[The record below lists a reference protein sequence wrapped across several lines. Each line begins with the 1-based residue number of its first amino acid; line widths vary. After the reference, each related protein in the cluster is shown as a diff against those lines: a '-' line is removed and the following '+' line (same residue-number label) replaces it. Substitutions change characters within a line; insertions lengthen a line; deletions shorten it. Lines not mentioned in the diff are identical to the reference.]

1 MDISAAAPPS
11 PRQTPSANQPTSRGA
26 WLGRTIIPFTVA
38 IGFMMEQLDGTII
51 TTALPRMAKD
61 FHTSPVTLNV
71 GITAYLLSVALFI
84 PLSGWIAD
92 RWGMRRTYICALAMF
107 TAGSMLC
114 GLATNIVSFG
124 AMRMLQGMGGAM
136 MTPVGRL
143 ILLRSFEKSQLVTAM
158 TYMTVPVV
166 IGPMLGPALGGLL
179 TQYLSWHWIF
189 YANVPIGLGGIL
201 LTWAKVDEFR
211 PAGVPSF
218 DWGGFCICGTA
229 LVTIQCGLQALGQP
243 TSFLVTGCLLILVGS
258 AILTVFVRGRR
269 THPYPPLDLSLF
281 RIRSFRIGVIFGG
294 INRIG
299 LNSIGFLLPLLLQVG
314 FGFSPTHSG
323 LLTLTSSLG
332 TVIIRPLAGSLL
344 RSSGFGRLLAVNS
357 GLAAILI
364 LPLTLLRP
372 QTPSTIII
380 ALVVGLGIARGLQ
393 FTTLNTLIFSDIPPA
408 RLSRSTSLSG
418 MAQQLSMGFGVSFSA
433 ALLQVIAGPGALP
446 SPNVFRLVLICVAL
460 ITLAA
465 GPAFLLLRA
474 EDGADVSGFRPVAV
488 DPM

>member
-1 MDISAAAPPS
+1 LSKKEAF
-11 PRQTPSANQPTSRGA
+11 SRGG
-26 WLGRTIIPFTVA
+26 WFGRAIIPFTVA

-92 RWGMRRTYICALAMF
+92 RFGMRRTYICALAMF

-114 GLATNIVSFG
+114 GLATNIAGFA
-124 AMRMLQGMGGAM
+124 AMRVLQGMGGAM

-143 ILLRSFEKSQLVTAM
+143 ILLRSFEKSELVTAM
-158 TYMTVPVV
+158 TFMTVPVV
-166 IGPMLGPALGGLL
+166 IGPMLGPALGGFF

-201 LTWAKVDEFR
+201 LSWAKVDEFR
-211 PAGVPSF
+211 QGCVASF
-218 DWGGFCICGTA
+218 DWGGFCVCGAA
-229 LVTIQCGLQALGQP
+229 LVTIQCGLQALGLP
-243 TSFLVTGCLLILVGS
+243 SAWFITGLVLILAGS
-258 AILTVFVRGRR
+258 AILSLFIRR
-269 THPYPPLDLSLF
+269 RQIHPYPPLDLSLF
-281 RIRSFRIGVIFGG
+281 GIRSFRIGVIFGG

-332 TVIIRPLAGSLL
+332 TVIIRPLAGLLL
-344 RSSGFGRLLAVNS
+344 RRYGFGRLLAMNS
-357 GLAAILI
+357 AVAATLI
-364 LPLTLLRP
+364 LPLTLLLP
-372 QTPSTIII
+372 QTPSALIIG
-380 ALVVGLGIARGLQ
+380 LVVGLGIARGLQ
-393 FTTLNTLIFSDIPPA
+393 FTTLNTLIFSDIPAA

-433 ALLQVIAGPGALP
+433 AMLQVIAGPGALP
-446 SPNVFRLVLICVAL
+446 SPDVFRDVLFCVAL

-474 EDGADVSGFRPVAV
+474 EDGADVSGFRPVAA
-488 DPM
+488 DNI

>member
-1 MDISAAAPPS
+1 MDRPRS
-11 PRQTPSANQPTSRGA
+11 PGP
-26 WLGRTIIPFTVA
+26 WLGRAVIPFTVA

-51 TTALPRMAKD
+51 TTALPKMAQD
-61 FHTSPVTLNV
+61 FHTSPVTLNI

-92 RWGMRRTYICALAMF
+92 RWGMRRTYICALAAF

-124 AMRMLQGMGGAM
+124 AMRILQGMGGAM

-143 ILLRSFEKSQLVTAM
+143 ILLRSFDKSELVTAM

-166 IGPMLGPALGGLL
+166 IGPMMGPALGGLL

-201 LTWAKVDEFR
+201 LTWMKVDEFR
-211 PAGVPSF
+211 QHDVASF
-218 DWGGFCICGTA
+218 DWLGFCLCGAA
-229 LVTIQCGLQALGQP
+229 LVSIQCGMQALGMP
-243 TSFLVTGCLLILVGS
+243 SAGLVTGLLLILAGGVML
-258 AILTVFVRGRR
+258 AVFVRTRQ

-332 TVIIRPLAGSLL
+332 TIIIRPLAGKLL
-344 RSSGFGRLLAVNS
+344 RRHGFGRLLAANS
-357 GLAAILI
+357 VVAALLI

-372 QTPSTIII
+372 HTASAIII
-380 ALVVGLGIARGLQ
+380 GLVVGLGIARGLQ
-393 FTTLNTLIFSDIPPA
+393 FTTLNTLIFSDIPSA

-433 ALLQVIAGPGALP
+433 AMLQVIAGPGVLP
-446 SPNVFRLVLICVAL
+446 SPGVFRSVLACVAL
-460 ITLAA
+460 ITVAA

-474 EDGADVSGFRPVAV
+474 EDGADVSGFRPVEV

>member
-1 MDISAAAPPS
+1 MDFSVSVDPP
-11 PRQTPSANQPTSRGA
+11 PADRPTSHRAGVA
-26 WLGRTIIPFTVA
+26 RLVIPFTVA

-51 TTALPRMAKD
+51 TTALPRMARD
-61 FHTSPVTLNV
+61 FHTSPVTLNI

-92 RWGMRRTYICALAMF
+92 RFGMRRTYICALALF

-114 GLATNIVSFG
+114 GLGTNIFAFG
-124 AMRMLQGMGGAM
+124 AMRILQGMGGAM

-143 ILLRSFEKSQLVTAM
+143 ILLRCFEKSELVTAM

-166 IGPMLGPALGGLL
+166 IGPVMGPALGGLL

-189 YANVPIGLGGIL
+189 YVNVPIGLVGML
-201 LTWAKVDEFR
+201 LTWTRVAEFR
-211 PAGVPSF
+211 QAGVASF
-218 DWGGFCICGTA
+218 DWGGFCVCGAA
-229 LVTIQCGLQALGQP
+229 LVTIQFGLQALGMP
-243 TSFLVTGCLLILVGS
+243 GGFLTTGLLLMMAGILGL
-258 AILTVFVRGRR
+258 ALFVRRR
-269 THPYPPLDLSLF
+269 RSHPYPALDLSLF
-281 RIRSFRIGVIFGG
+281 RIRSFRIGVLVGG

-323 LLTLTSSLG
+323 LLTFTSSLG
-332 TVIIRPLAGSLL
+332 TVIIRPLAGRLL
-344 RSSGFGRLLAVNS
+344 RRFGFGRLLAANS
-357 GLAAILI
+357 VVGAVMI
-364 LPLTLLRP
+364 LPLILLQPR
-372 QTPSTIII
+372 TPSAVIIG
-380 ALVVGLGIARGLQ
+380 LVVGLGIARGLQ
-393 FTTLNTLIFSDIPPA
+393 FTTLNTLIFSDVPSA

-446 SPNVFRLVLICVAL
+446 SPGVFRVVLCCVAL
-460 ITLAA
+460 LTFLA

-474 EDGADVSGFRPVAV
+474 EDGADVSGFRCVESE
-488 DPM
+488 

>member
-1 MDISAAAPPS
+1 LSKKEAILQGARHRP
-11 PRQTPSANQPTSRGA
+11 GA
-26 WLGRTIIPFTVA
+26 WIGRAIIPFTVA

-61 FHTSPVTLNV
+61 FHTSPVTLNI

-84 PLSGWIAD
+84 PLSGWSAD

-124 AMRMLQGMGGAM
+124 AMRILQGMGGAM

-143 ILLRSFEKSQLVTAM
+143 ILLRSFDKSELVTAM

-166 IGPMLGPALGGLL
+166 IGPVMGPALGGLL

-211 PAGVPSF
+211 QAGVASF
-218 DWGGFCICGTA
+218 DWAGFCVCGVA
-229 LVTIQCGLQALGQP
+229 LVSIQCGLQALGMP
-243 TSFLVTGCLLILVGS
+243 STWLVTGFVLILAGGVLLS
-258 AILTVFVRGRR
+258 VFVRKRQS
-269 THPYPPLDLSLF
+269 HPYPPLDLSLF
-281 RIRSFRIGVIFGG
+281 GIRSFRIGVIFGG
-294 INRIG
+294 INRVG

-323 LLTLTSSLG
+323 LLTFTSSLG
-332 TVIIRPLAGSLL
+332 TVIIRPLAGLLL
-344 RSSGFGRLLAVNS
+344 RRHGFGRLLAVNS
-357 GLAAILI
+357 LVGAILI
-364 LPLTLLRP
+364 LPLALLSPR
-372 QTPSTIII
+372 TPSVLIIG
-380 ALVVGLGIARGLQ
+380 LVVSLGIARGLQ
-393 FTTLNTLIFSDIPPA
+393 FTTLNTLIFSDIPSA
-408 RLSRSTSLSG
+408 RFSRSTSLSG

-433 ALLQVIAGPGALP
+433 AMLQVIAGPGVLP
-446 SPNVFRLVLICVAL
+446 SPNVFRIVLACMAL

-465 GPAFLLLRA
+465 GPAFLMLRA
-474 EDGADVSGFRPVAV
+474 EDGADVSGFRRAGV
-488 DPM
+488 DSI

>member
-1 MDISAAAPPS
+1 MRIDLSTDAPALPCQGPAADQ
-11 PRQTPSANQPTSRGA
+11 PRSRAG
-26 WLGRTIIPFTVA
+26 WLGRVIIPFTVA

-92 RWGMRRTYICALAMF
+92 RWGMRRTYICALAVF
-107 TAGSMLC
+107 ITGSMLC
-114 GLATNIVSFG
+114 GLATNIVSFA
-124 AMRMLQGMGGAM
+124 AMRVLQGMGGAM

-143 ILLRSFEKSQLVTAM
+143 ILLRSFEKSELVTAM
-158 TYMTVPVV
+158 TFMTVPVV

-189 YANVPIGLGGIL
+189 YANLPIGLGGIM

-211 PAGVPSF
+211 PAGVAAF
-218 DWGGFCICGTA
+218 DWGGFFVCGVA
-229 LVTIQCGLQALGQP
+229 LVTIQCGLQALGLP
-243 TSFLVTGCLLILVGS
+243 SALVVTGLLLILTGA
-258 AILTVFVRGRR
+258 AILTVFARR
-269 THPYPPLDLSLF
+269 RQTHPYPPLDLSLF
-281 RIRSFRIGVIFGG
+281 RIRSFRVGVIFGG

-323 LLTLTSSLG
+323 LLTLTSSFG
-332 TVIIRPLAGSLL
+332 TVIIRPLAGLLL
-344 RSSGFGRLLAVNS
+344 RNYGFGRLLAVNS
-357 GLAAILI
+357 VVAAMLI

-372 QTPSTIII
+372 QTPSAVIIG
-380 ALVVGLGIARGLQ
+380 LVVGVGIARGLQ
-393 FTTLNTLIFSDIPPA
+393 FTTLNTLIFSDIPAA

-433 ALLQVIAGPGALP
+433 AMLQVIAGPGALP
-446 SPNVFRLVLICVAL
+446 SPEVFRIVLVCVAL
-460 ITLAA
+460 ITLSA
-465 GPAFLLLRA
+465 GPAFLMLHA
-474 EDGADVSGFRPVAV
+474 EDGADVSGYKPVE
-488 DPM
+488 